1 MGCCCSSSGFGLA
14 LRNPTPSASPTR
26 ARIVLTLPALMSTSI
41 LDQLVQALAA
51 TAAARDLTGGTALR
65 ERGLIRESGLLA
77 LSVPVELGGAGAS
90 WSALLDVVR
99 RISAVDSSLGHVFAF
114 HHLMLATLRL
124 FGTRDQWEP
133 RLRQTVAERLFWGNA
148 LNPRDTRTAL
158 IEEGGRFWLR
168 GRKSFCSGASD
179 SDRLIVS
186 ALSPGG
192 KLIVAAIPTGRA
204 GVKVLDD
211 WDSFGQRQTDSGTVL
226 FEDVILEEQ
235 EILRQPGPLGS
246 VFASLRP
253 CLAQLILGNVY
264 LGLAEGAFAEAQ
276 AGAGAHA
283 PSEAIDPFVLRR
295 AGDLWTDLQAARLA
309 TDEAGRQLDRAW
321 AAGDAL
327 TPEGRGQVAV
337 AIALAKVITT
347 RVALNV
353 GQGLFDVLGARATVG
368 RARLDRYWR
377 NARVHTLHDPVDHKL
392 RDLGRHALWGEWP
405 TPSFYS

>member
-1 MGCCCSSSGFGLA
+1 MSKLA
-14 LRNPTPSASPTR
+14 
-26 ARIVLTLPALMSTSI
+26 
-41 LDQLVQALAA
+41 LDQLLQALAA
-51 TAAARDLTGGTALR
+51 TAAERDRAGGTALR

-90 WSALLDVVR
+90 WSEVLQVVR
-99 RISAVDSSLGHVFAF
+99 RLSAVDSALGHVFAF

-124 FGTRDQWEP
+124 FGPRAQWEP
-133 RLRQTVAERLFWGNA
+133 QLRQTVAERLFWGNA
-148 LNPRDTRTAL
+148 LNPRDPRTVL
-158 IEEGGRFWLR
+158 VEEGGRLRLR
-168 GRKSFCSGASD
+168 GSKSFCSGASD
-179 SDRLIVS
+179 ADRLIVS
-186 ALSPGG
+186 ALSAAG
-192 KLIVAAIPTGRA
+192 KLIVAAIPAGRA

-226 FEDVILEEQ
+226 FDDVALDEA

-264 LGLAEGAFAEAQ
+264 LGLAEGAFTEAQ
-276 AGAGAHA
+276 ERTRARP

-295 AGDLWTDLQAARLA
+295 AGELWAELQTARLA
-309 TDEAGRQLDRAW
+309 TDEAGRALDRAW

-327 TPEGRGQVAV
+327 TGERRGQVAV
-337 AIALAKVITT
+337 AIAVAKVVTT
-347 RVALNV
+347 RVALTT
-353 GQGLFDVLGARATVG
+353 GQGLFDLLGPRATTG
-368 RARLDRYWR
+368 QARLDRYWR

-392 RDLGRHALWGEWP
+392 RDLGSHALWGEWP